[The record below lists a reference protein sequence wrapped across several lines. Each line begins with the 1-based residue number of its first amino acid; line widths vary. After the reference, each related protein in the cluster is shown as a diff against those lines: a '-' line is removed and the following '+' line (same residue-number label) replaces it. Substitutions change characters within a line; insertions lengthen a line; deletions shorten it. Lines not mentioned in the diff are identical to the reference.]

1 MGDDA
6 VIGDLDAPERVLD
19 QPVAARLRVRRDRPG
34 ALVALE
40 DGRYAVTGPIIVAG
54 SRDDVTTY
62 ARRRAGRADP
72 DDRAWLQ
79 TVVGALAIDIF
90 DAAPVQVPRRCAAS
104 RGDPRMVR
112 TMIDPRSG
120 AVVEGR
126 MRDDRVFRSTRVL
139 GAVIVPFLLVAFA
152 LLYFFPDDTR
162 HWFAWDVQP
171 TITPLIMGA
180 GYIAG
185 AYFFVRV
192 ARETRWHRIQVGFL
206 PVTAFTLFMAIG
218 TFNHLDRF
226 ATAARRVLDLGRAV
240 RRRRRCSCR
249 WPGGA
254 TAGPIRGTPEP
265 GEPPLPPCVRRR
277 CSIVGGVQSLVALVL
292 LLSPSTM
299 IEHWPWLLTPLTA
312 QTLGGWFALPG
323 VTALMMGLDGRWSAI
338 RITLESQLIG
348 LALIL
353 LGTAR
358 AWEDV
363 DTSNALAYVFVAGI
377 AGAVRRA
384 ARARVAHGQ
393 PAAREPGAGSRRSGT
408 LNDLPLAI
416 MGRSHDAV
424 AGDRE

>member
-1 MGDDA
+1 M
-6 VIGDLDAPERVLD
+6 PSNPVLHF
-19 QPVAARLRVRRDRPG
+19 P
-34 ALVALE
+34 
-40 DGRYAVTGPIIVAG
+40 
-54 SRDDVTTY
+54 SR
-62 ARRRAGRADP
+62 
-72 DDRAWLQ
+72 
-79 TVVGALAIDIF
+79 
-90 DAAPVQVPRRCAAS
+90 
-104 RGDPRMVR
+104 
-112 TMIDPRSG
+112 PRSTAAH
-120 AVVEGR
+120 AVESGP
-126 MRDDRVFRSTRVL
+126 RDDRVFRSTRVL
-139 GAVIVPFLLVAFA
+139 GAVIVPFLLVAFV

-171 TITPLIMGA
+171 TITPLVMGA

-226 ATAARRVLDLGRAV
+226 ATDHVAFWIWVGLYVTTPVLVPLAWWRNRA
-240 RRRRRCSCR
+240 SD
-249 WPGGA
+249 P
-254 TAGPIRGTPEP
+254 GTPEP
-265 GEPPLPPCVRRR
+265 GEPPLP
-277 CSIVGGVQSLVALVL
+277 SIVRPALLVVGTVQSAVALVL
-292 LLSPSTM
+292 LLSPATM

-363 DTSNALAYVFVAGI
+363 DSSNALAYAFVAGL
-377 AGAVRRA
+377 AGLFVALLALEVWMLLRKRA
-384 ARARVAHGQ
+384 IG
-393 PAAREPGAGSRRSGT
+393 
-408 LNDLPLAI
+408 
-416 MGRSHDAV
+416 
-424 AGDRE
+424 